1 MSIAVCPGSFD
12 PITVGHVDM
21 IRRARQMF
29 DEVIVVIARNASKQ
43 TMFTDFERADMA
55 ELALSDIAGVR
66 VDILDGLLAPYCQD
80 VGASAI
86 VKGLRGAA
94 DLETERA
101 MALMNRSLTGIE
113 TVFVLS
119 DPSLEH
125 VSSSLVKEIASY
137 GQSIRGLVPMNV
149 EMAVKGKLSNKRF

>member
-1 MSIAVCPGSFD
+1 
-12 PITVGHVDM
+12 M

-29 DEVIVVIARNASKQ
+29 DEVIVLVARNASKQ
-43 TMFTDFERADMA
+43 AMFTDFERADMA
-55 ELALSDIAGVR
+55 ELALSDMSGVR

-86 VKGLRGAA
+86 VKGLRGPA
-94 DLETERA
+94 DLEVERA
-101 MALMNRSLTGIE
+101 MALMNRNLSGIE

-119 DPSLEH
+119 DPSLDH
-125 VSSSLVKEIASY
+125 VSSSLVKEIAGY

-149 EMAVKGKLSNKRF
+149 EMAVKGKLSNRRF